1 MKGGVKP
8 IFARRFGLACLAA
21 AGLAACRLDACTLWG
36 AVVTNAPGGT
46 FLSKN
51 RDWKPDHAQELKL
64 QRPENGYA
72 YFGLY
77 AVGGTEPGIKAG
89 VNEKGLTVVTA
100 SASCIPAS
108 KKGRQPGKHG
118 VISRL
123 LSGCASCDE
132 VLAKKDAVFSQARTM
147 FVMISD
153 REKILVAEIGLEGK
167 FSVKVVDRGFAAHT
181 NHFLEP
187 ELAAFNLAA
196 SAGSAVRLKRITRL
210 LETAGQPCSVEAFAT
225 FSRDRNDGPDNS
237 LWRTGNGTST
247 RTLASWIVETPA
259 AGAPKLR
266 VVLADPGQP
275 EETHTFV
282 LDQAFWRGRP

>member
-1 MKGGVKP
+1 MKRVGET
-8 IFARRFGLACLAA
+8 IFARRFALACLAA

-51 RDWKPDHAQELKL
+51 REWKPDHAQELRL
-64 QRPENGYA
+64 QRPEKGYA
-72 YFGLY
+72 YFGLF
-77 AVGGTEPGIKAG
+77 AIGGTEPGIKAG

-100 SASCIPAS
+100 SASCIPAA
-108 KKGRQPGKHG
+108 KKGSQPGKYG

-132 VLAKKDAVFSQARTM
+132 VLTKKDAIFSQARSM

-167 FSVKVVDRGFAAHT
+167 YTVKAVDHGFAVHT

-187 ELAAFNLAA
+187 ELAAFNLAE
-196 SAGSAVRLKRITRL
+196 SAGSAVRLKRITQL
-210 LETAGQPCSVEAFAT
+210 LGAPGQPCTAEASVA
-225 FSRDRNDGPDNS
+225 FSRDRYDGPDNS
-237 LWRTGNGTST
+237 LWRTGNGKST

-266 VVLADPGQP
+266 VVLANPGRQ

-282 LDQAFWRGRP
+282 LDQVFWRGQP

>member
-1 MKGGVKP
+1 MNVLRP
-8 IFARRFGLACLAA
+8 ILARRLWLACLAA
-21 AGLAACRLDACTLWG
+21 AGLAAGRLDACTLWG

-46 FLSKN
+46 LLSKN
-51 RDWKPDHAQELKL
+51 RDWKPDQTQELKL
-64 QRPENGYA
+64 QHPENGYA

-100 SASCIPAS
+100 SASCIPAD
-108 KKGRQPGKHG
+108 KKGSQPGRRG
-118 VISRL
+118 VISRI
-123 LSGCASCDE
+123 LSGCASCDD
-132 VLAKKDAVFSQARTM
+132 VLAKKEAFFSQARTM

-153 REKILVAEIGLEGK
+153 REKLLVVEIGLEGK
-167 FSVKVVDRGFAAHT
+167 YALKTVDRGFAAHT

-187 ELAAFNLAA
+187 ELTAFNFAA
-196 SAGSAVRLKRITRL
+196 SAGSAVRLKRITQL
-210 LETAGQPCSVEAFAT
+210 LETPGQTCTVEAFAAL
-225 FSRDRNDGPDNS
+225 SRDRHDGPDNS
-237 LWRTGNGTST
+237 LWRTGNGKNT

-266 VVLADPGQP
+266 VVLADPGRP

-282 LDQAFWRGRP
+282 LDQAFWRGQP